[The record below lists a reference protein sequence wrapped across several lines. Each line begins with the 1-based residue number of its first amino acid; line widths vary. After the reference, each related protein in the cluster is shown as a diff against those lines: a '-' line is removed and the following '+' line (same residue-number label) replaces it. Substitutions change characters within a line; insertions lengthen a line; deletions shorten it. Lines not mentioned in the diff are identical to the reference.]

1 MIEVRITQSDLAHC
15 RHAQAADEYINT
27 VLIAA
32 GIPMSELGSLQRG
45 VLVGETDHET
55 QCIIYQWSE
64 LQ

>member
-32 GIPMSELGSLQRG
+32 GIPISELGALQRG
-45 VLVGETDHET
+45 VLVGERDVNA
-55 QCIIYQWSE
+55 QCITYQWSE